1 MRKQRRIPI
10 CLVVSVL
17 LGMPVF
23 LVDPASAR
31 QPSSPKFRSHAD
43 DLVSSM
49 RQKAEGGM
57 VDAQMVMAKWCF
69 EGGVLPKDHAE
80 AARWY
85 EMAAKQG
92 NVEAMMALGGMLNE
106 GDGIPKDA
114 RKGCEWYIAAARK
127 GNAKAYFEL
136 GRIFETGDGVK
147 ADNKKA
153 IKLYEEAYKRG
164 ETNATSWLA
173 NIRGADPNV
182 EEQEPIS
189 DWDPQEQATTVN
201 DDWGFSDE
209 SGGTEAV
216 DQGATVSGATDA
228 EREKARQYDLELQRR
243 SEQEWN
249 DFARQNGGM
258 QFVGEPGSGQLA
270 PAPLNDSGWD
280 SDQSE
285 ETVFAYAQGIAELVG
300 VAAGF
305 ESQIDPMIETIRRHQ
320 QTAKY
325 STDWNEQ
332 RYAMHQAEVWIGTL
346 NGVMDQYKVAI
357 GQLFSLYIRDGA
369 IFRDAMRMLAETP
382 ECHPTVRNFCREF
395 IGGSI
400 SAPSDAPYRQTGE
413 GSRSPSFQD
422 QGPVLRPGMR
432 IGPLPITQDEIDD
445 GSAYRELRAR
455 QLEAIEAGF

>member
-1 MRKQRRIPI
+1 MRKQRQISI

-31 QPSSPKFRSHAD
+31 QPASPKFQSHTD
-43 DLVSSM
+43 DLVNSM

-69 EGGVLPKDHAE
+69 EGGVIPKDHAE
-80 AARWY
+80 ATRWY

-92 NVEAMMALGGMLNE
+92 NVEAMMALGRLLIE
-106 GDGIPKDA
+106 GDGIPKDV
-114 RKGCEWYIAAARK
+114 RKGCEWYVAAARK
-127 GNAKAYFEL
+127 GNAEAYFEL
-136 GRIFETGDGVK
+136 GRIFEEGDGVPADLEK
-147 ADNKKA
+147 AL
-153 IKLYEEAYKRG
+153 KLYEEADKRG
-164 ETNATSWLA
+164 ETNAASRLA
-173 NIRGADPNV
+173 SIGFADPKV
-182 EEQEPIS
+182 EEQASMP
-189 DWDPQEQATTVN
+189 DWDLQEQATTVN
-201 DDWGFSDE
+201 DDWGFSEE

-216 DQGATVSGATDA
+216 DQGTTVSGTSDA
-228 EREKARQYDLELQRR
+228 EREKARQYDLELRR
-243 SEQEWN
+243 RAEQEWN
-249 DFARQNGGM
+249 EFARLNGGP

-270 PAPLNDSGWD
+270 PAPQNDSGWD
-280 SDQSE
+280 SGQSE

-332 RYAMHQAEVWIGTL
+332 RYSMHQAEVWIGTL
-346 NGVMDQYKVAI
+346 DGVMDQYKVAL

-400 SAPSDAPYRQTGE
+400 SAPSDAPYRPTGE
-413 GSRSPSFQD
+413 GSMSPSFQD

-432 IGPLPITQDEIDD
+432 IGGLPVTQQEISN
-445 GSAYRELRAR
+445 GSAREAMY
-455 QLEAIEAGF
+455 QGWLEAIEAGQ